1 MKELVQRFVEM
12 TVYLFLLN
20 TIWIAMEDGLVGY
33 SQFIVI
39 VSDSGTEI
47 TLYSGVDGWINR
59 EVFSSIEAQWH
70 AFSIL

>member
-20 TIWIAMEDGLVGY
+20 TIWIAMEDGLVRY

-39 VSDSGTEI
+39 VSDSKTADSA
-47 TLYSGVDGWINR
+47 LLSC
-59 EVFSSIEAQWH
+59 
-70 AFSIL
+70 

>member
-39 VSDSGTEI
+39 VSDSKTADSA
-47 TLYSGVDGWINR
+47 LLR
-59 EVFSSIEAQWH
+59 C
-70 AFSIL
+70 

>member
-1 MKELVQRFVEM
+1 MQRFVEM

-33 SQFIVI
+33 SQFMVRI
-39 VSDSGTEI
+39 SDSGTEI
-47 TLYSGVDGWINR
+47 TLYSGIDGWINR